1 MALLVFVLI
10 LGVLVFIH
18 ELGHFLAARW
28 SKIGVEEFGFGFPP
42 RLWSRRRGNLTIS
55 INAIPFGGFVR
66 LQGEQSDPEHRP
78 ESFISAPWSRQILVL
93 AAGVIMNYL
102 LAWVLISSVY
112 AAGVTVQIAD
122 LPNTVRAHVHD
133 QRIEAVTSPDTPAA
147 AAGLHNGDRV
157 ISING
162 RTFAQTE
169 DLISYTTHE
178 NFPTLIIDILRDNH
192 RQTITV
198 PARQG
203 TSNQPHYGLGLE
215 SMGRLQYPWYQA
227 PWFGATTTVSLTG
240 QTMSGFGTLLKEL
253 FIHGRVSSDL
263 TGPVGIA
270 VLTGQ
275 VSRLGIIPLLQFV
288 AILSISL
295 AVVNFLPLPALDG
308 GRAVFVVLGR
318 LRGRPLNSKTESIIH
333 ATGFYVLI
341 GLVVAITIRDLHR
354 FDVVPKVLQLFRS

>member
-1 MALLVFVLI
+1 
-10 LGVLVFIH
+10 
-18 ELGHFLAARW
+18 
-28 SKIGVEEFGFGFPP
+28 
-42 RLWSRRRGNLTIS
+42 
-55 INAIPFGGFVR
+55 
-66 LQGEQSDPEHRP
+66 
-78 ESFISAPWSRQILVL
+78 
-93 AAGVIMNYL
+93 
-102 LAWVLISSVY
+102 
-112 AAGVTVQIAD
+112 
-122 LPNTVRAHVHD
+122 
-133 QRIEAVTSPDTPAA
+133 
-147 AAGLHNGDRV
+147 
-157 ISING
+157 
-162 RTFAQTE
+162 
-169 DLISYTTHE
+169 
-178 NFPTLIIDILRDNH
+178 
-192 RQTITV
+192 
-198 PARQG
+198 
-203 TSNQPHYGLGLE
+203 
-215 SMGRLQYPWYQA
+215 MGRLQYPWYQA